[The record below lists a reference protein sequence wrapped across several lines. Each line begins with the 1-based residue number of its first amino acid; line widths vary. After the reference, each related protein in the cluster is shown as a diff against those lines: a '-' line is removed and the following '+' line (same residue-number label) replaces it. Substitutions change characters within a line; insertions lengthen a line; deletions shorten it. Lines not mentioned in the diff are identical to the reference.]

1 VRNSEPLDS
10 GSRRNDVPLSGLRGG
25 LPALL
30 LNALVLGLFA
40 WAVEHYW
47 GWRHLLAPWRELEL
61 ATLLLALCGLL
72 LSYGVRALRIYL
84 AERDIPRGRYWACLR
99 LILLNNSINLLLP
112 ARSGE
117 ASFPILM
124 NRWFGID
131 AARATGTLIWLRL
144 LDLHVLATIG
154 AACAAG
160 GWLGTEHGLSYLAW
174 IAAGV
179 AAISP
184 PVLFALRRPLA
195 AKLADHGGK
204 LTALLARVLGG
215 LPQQASGLVLD
226 LSLSWLSW
234 GIKLTAL
241 GWVLSRLAQIPQA
254 LGTLGAIGGDLSTVL
269 PVHAPGGFGTYE
281 AGVIALLAPGATPSG
296 TLLAGAVNLHLL
308 VLTTALLSGA
318 AAWLAGSAGQKAH
331 PPADVKLR

>member
-1 VRNSEPLDS
+1 MNR
-10 GSRRNDVPLSGLRGG
+10 LRAGV
-25 LPALL
+25 PALL
-30 LNALVLGLFA
+30 LNALVLGLFV

-47 GWRHLLAPWRELEL
+47 GWGKLLAPWRNLEL
-61 ATLLLALCGLL
+61 PVLLLAVCGLL
-72 LSYGVRALRIYL
+72 LSYCVRALRIYL
-84 AERDIPRGRYWACLR
+84 AERDIPRGQYLACLR
-99 LILLNNSINLLLP
+99 LILINNTINLLLP

-144 LDLHVLATIG
+144 LDLHVLATVG

-160 GWLGTEHGLSYLAW
+160 GWLDARHGLSSLAW
-174 IAAGV
+174 LAAGV
-179 AAISP
+179 AALSP
-184 PVLFALRRPLA
+184 LLLFVLRSPLA
-195 AKLADHGGK
+195 AKLAGRDGK
-204 LTALLARVLGG
+204 IPSLLSRALTG
-215 LPQQASGLVLD
+215 LPHRYSGLALD

-241 GWVLSRLAQIPQA
+241 GWVLSRLANIPQA

-281 AGVIALLAPGATPSG
+281 AGVMALLAPGATPSG
-296 TLLAGAVNLHLL
+296 ALLAGAVNLHLL

-318 AAWLAGSAGQKAH
+318 AAWLATAARRRTD
-331 PPADVKLR
+331 AKL

>member
-1 VRNSEPLDS
+1 M
-10 GSRRNDVPLSGLRGG
+10 SRLRASA
-25 LPALL
+25 PALL
-30 LNALVLGLFA
+30 LNLLVLGLFV

-47 GWRHLLAPWRELEL
+47 GWGKLLAPWRNLEL
-61 ATLLLALCGLL
+61 PTLLLAVCGLL

-84 AERDIPRGRYWACLR
+84 AERDIPRGQYLACLR
-99 LILLNNSINLLLP
+99 LILLNNTINLLLP

-144 LDLHVLATIG
+144 LDLHVLATVG

-160 GWLGTEHGLSYLAW
+160 GWLDAQHGLSRLAW
-174 IAAGV
+174 LAAG
-179 AAISP
+179 AAALSP
-184 PVLFALRRPLA
+184 LLLFALRRPLA
-195 AKLADHGGK
+195 AKFAGHGGK
-204 LTALLARVLGG
+204 IPALLSRVLTG
-215 LPQQASGLVLD
+215 LPHRYAGLALD

-234 GIKLTAL
+234 GIKLSAL
-241 GWVLSRLAQIPQA
+241 GWVLSRLAHIPQA

-281 AGVIALLAPGATPSG
+281 AGVMALLAPGATPSG
-296 TLLAGAVNLHLL
+296 ELLAGAVNLHLL

-318 AAWLAGSAGQKAH
+318 AAWLATAARKPVDA
-331 PPADVKLR
+331 KL

>member
-1 VRNSEPLDS
+1 M
-10 GSRRNDVPLSGLRGG
+10 SGLRAGV
-25 LPALL
+25 PALL
-30 LNALVLGLFA
+30 LNVLVLALFG

-47 GWRHLLAPWRELEL
+47 GWGRLLTPWRDLEL
-61 ATLLLALCGLL
+61 PILLLAVCGML

-84 AERDIPRGRYWACLR
+84 AERDIPRGRYLACLR
-99 LILLNNSINLLLP
+99 LILLNNAVNLLLP

-131 AARATGTLIWLRL
+131 PARATGTLVWLRL

-160 GWLGTEHGLSYLAW
+160 GWLDARHGLSGLAW
-174 IAAGV
+174 LAAG
-179 AAISP
+179 AAALSP
-184 PVLFALRRPLA
+184 LLLFASRRPLA
-195 AKLADHGGK
+195 AKLAGREGK
-204 LTALLARVLGG
+204 VPKLVSRALTG
-215 LPQQASGLVLD
+215 LPRRYAGLALD

-241 GWVLSRLAQIPQA
+241 GWVLSRLANIPQV

-269 PVHAPGGFGTYE
+269 PIHAPGGFGTYE
-281 AGVIALLAPGATPSG
+281 VGVMALLAPGAPLSG
-296 TLLAGAVNLHLL
+296 ALFAAAANLHLL
-308 VLTTALLSGA
+308 VLTTSLLSGA
-318 AAWLAGSAGQKAH
+318 AAWLAGAARRRTD
-331 PPADVKLR
+331 AKL

>member
-1 VRNSEPLDS
+1 M
-10 GSRRNDVPLSGLRGG
+10 SRLRASA
-25 LPALL
+25 PALL
-30 LNALVLGLFA
+30 LNLLVLGLFV

-47 GWRHLLAPWRELEL
+47 GWGRLLAPWRELEL
-61 ATLLLALCGLL
+61 PTLLLAVCGLL

-84 AERDIPRGRYWACLR
+84 AERDIPRGQYLACLR
-99 LILLNNSINLLLP
+99 LILLNNTINLLLP

-144 LDLHVLATIG
+144 LDLHVLATVG

-160 GWLGTEHGLSYLAW
+160 GWLDAQHGLSRLAW
-174 IAAGV
+174 LAAG
-179 AAISP
+179 AAALSP
-184 PVLFALRRPLA
+184 LLLFALRRPLA
-195 AKLADHGGK
+195 AKFAGHGGK
-204 LTALLARVLGG
+204 IPALLSRVLTG
-215 LPQQASGLVLD
+215 LPHRYTGLALD

-234 GIKLTAL
+234 GIKLSAL
-241 GWVLSRLAQIPQA
+241 GWVLSRLAHIPQA

-281 AGVIALLAPGATPSG
+281 AGVMALLAPGATPSG
-296 TLLAGAVNLHLL
+296 ELLAGAVNLHLL

-318 AAWLAGSAGQKAH
+318 AAWLATAARKPVDA
-331 PPADVKLR
+331 KL

>member
-1 VRNSEPLDS
+1 MSK
-10 GSRRNDVPLSGLRGG
+10 LRAGA
-25 LPALL
+25 PALL
-30 LNALVLGLFA
+30 LNALVLGLFV

-47 GWRHLLAPWRELEL
+47 GWGKLLAPWRNLEL
-61 ATLLLALCGLL
+61 PVLLLAVCGLL

-84 AERDIPRGRYWACLR
+84 AERDIPRGQYLACLR
-99 LILLNNSINLLLP
+99 LILLNNTINLLLP

-144 LDLHVLATIG
+144 LDLHVLATVG

-160 GWLGTEHGLSYLAW
+160 GWLDTQHGLSSLAW
-174 IAAGV
+174 LAAG
-179 AAISP
+179 AAALSP
-184 PVLFALRRPLA
+184 LLLFVLRRPLA
-195 AKLADHGGK
+195 AKLAGRDGK
-204 LTALLARVLGG
+204 IPGLMLRALTG
-215 LPQQASGLVLD
+215 LPHRYSGLALD

-241 GWVLSRLAQIPQA
+241 GWVLSRLANIPQA

-281 AGVIALLAPGATPSG
+281 AGVMALLAPGATPSG

-318 AAWLAGSAGQKAH
+318 TAWLATAARKRTDA
-331 PPADVKLR
+331 KL

>member
-1 VRNSEPLDS
+1 MTR
-10 GSRRNDVPLSGLRGG
+10 LRAGW
-25 LPALL
+25 PALL
-30 LNALVLGLFA
+30 LNLLVLTLFA

-47 GWRHLLAPWRELEL
+47 GWGKLLAPWRELEL
-61 ATLLLALCGLL
+61 PTLLLAVCGLL

-84 AERDIPRGRYWACLR
+84 AERDIPRGQYFACLR
-99 LILLNNSINLLLP
+99 LILLNNTINLLLP

-144 LDLHVLATIG
+144 LDLHVLATVG

-160 GWLGTEHGLSYLAW
+160 GWLNAQQHSLSRLVWLAAG
-174 IAAGV
+174 IAAL
-179 AAISP
+179 SP
-184 PVLFALRRPLA
+184 LLLFAARRPLA
-195 AKLADHGGK
+195 AKLAGHSGK
-204 LTALLARVLGG
+204 IPALLSRVLSG
-215 LPQQASGLVLD
+215 LPHLYSGLALD

-241 GWVLSRLAQIPQA
+241 GWVLSRLASIPQA

-281 AGVIALLAPGATPSG
+281 VGVMALLAPGAPLSG
-296 TLLAGAVNLHLL
+296 ALFAGAVNLHLL

-318 AAWLAGSAGQKAH
+318 AAWLATAARKRTDA
-331 PPADVKLR
+331 KL

>member
-1 VRNSEPLDS
+1 M
-10 GSRRNDVPLSGLRGG
+10 SRLRAGA
-25 LPALL
+25 PALI
-30 LNALVLGLFA
+30 LNLLVLGLFV

-47 GWRHLLAPWRELEL
+47 GWGKLLAPWRELEL
-61 ATLLLALCGLL
+61 PTLLLAVCGLL

-84 AERDIPRGRYWACLR
+84 AERDIPRGQYLACLR
-99 LILLNNSINLLLP
+99 LILLNNTINLLLP

-144 LDLHVLATIG
+144 LDLHVLATVG

-160 GWLGTEHGLSYLAW
+160 GWLDAQHGLSRLAW
-174 IAAGV
+174 LAAD
-179 AAISP
+179 AAALSP
-184 PVLFALRRPLA
+184 LLLFALRRPLA
-195 AKLADHGGK
+195 AKFDGHGGK
-204 LTALLARVLGG
+204 IPLLLSRVLTG
-215 LPQQASGLVLD
+215 LPHRYSGLALD

-241 GWVLSRLAQIPQA
+241 GWVLSRLAHIPQA

-281 AGVIALLAPGATPSG
+281 AGVMALLAPGAAPSG
-296 TLLAGAVNLHLL
+296 ELLAGAVNLHLL

-318 AAWLAGSAGQKAH
+318 AAWLATAARK
-331 PPADVKLR
+331 PANGKL

>member
-1 VRNSEPLDS
+1 M
-10 GSRRNDVPLSGLRGG
+10 SRLRF
-25 LPALL
+25 PALL
-30 LNALVLGLFA
+30 LNTLVLGLFI

-47 GWRHLLAPWRELEL
+47 GWARLLAPWRELEL
-61 ATLLLALCGLL
+61 PTLLLAVCGLL

-84 AERDIPRGRYWACLR
+84 AERDIPRGQYLACLR
-99 LILLNNSINLLLP
+99 LILLNNTINLLLP

-160 GWLGTEHGLSYLAW
+160 GWLDTRHGLSSVAW
-174 IAAGV
+174 LAAG
-179 AAISP
+179 AAALSP
-184 PVLFALRRPLA
+184 LLLFVLRRPLA
-195 AKLADHGGK
+195 AKLAGRDGK
-204 LTALLARVLGG
+204 IPSLMLRALTG
-215 LPQQASGLVLD
+215 LPHRYSGLALD

-234 GIKLTAL
+234 SIKLTAL
-241 GWVLSRLAQIPQA
+241 GWVLSRLANIPQA

-281 AGVIALLAPGATPSG
+281 AGVMALLAPGATPSG
-296 TLLAGAVNLHLL
+296 ALLAGAVNLHLL

-318 AAWLAGSAGQKAH
+318 AAWLATAARRRTD
-331 PPADVKLR
+331 AKL